1 MRQKVNVFTENL
13 LLIIKYRN
21 KTPAKNVMQ
30 IEVRDNNKQR
40 VGNLNGQPTCRER
53 LTSHDLRRRT
63 F

>member
-1 MRQKVNVFTENL
+1 MRQKVNIFTKNL

-30 IEVRDNNKQR
+30 IEVRENNKQR
-40 VGNLNGQPTCRER
+40 VGNLKKALK
-53 LTSHDLRRRT
+53 LTISGLNRRRT